1 MKNPDITEVVKNC
14 IRCNVYPVHTTRW
27 QGKYSYSYRCPG
39 CYKEIPY
46 QPSETDARR
55 SWRENKMSNF
65 YFSLILI
72 IAGIILSSI
81 CIYILILSS
90 YLDNSNAL
98 IASSSVFSTLR
109 ILGKL

>member
-1 MKNPDITEVVKNC
+1 
-14 IRCNVYPVHTTRW
+14 
-27 QGKYSYSYRCPG
+27 
-39 CYKEIPY
+39 
-46 QPSETDARR
+46 
-55 SWRENKMSNF
+55 MSNF